1 MTYRIVKMIFRN
13 DEIENFLL
21 LFETVKHK
29 IKNTEGCQHL
39 ELWQDKT
46 AKNTLFTFSIW
57 LNEECLENYRKSNLF
72 EETWAHTKIK
82 FEGKPE
88 AWSVE
93 QLVSSAHN
101 NFM

>member
-1 MTYRIVKMIFRN
+1 MIKRIVKMEFRVE
-13 DEIENFLL
+13 EIDNFLQ

-46 AKNTLFTFSIW
+46 NPQILFTYSHW
-57 LNEECLENYRKSNLF
+57 LNSEHLENYRNSALF
-72 EETWAHTKIK
+72 EDTWAKTKAL
-82 FEGKPE
+82 FSGKPQ